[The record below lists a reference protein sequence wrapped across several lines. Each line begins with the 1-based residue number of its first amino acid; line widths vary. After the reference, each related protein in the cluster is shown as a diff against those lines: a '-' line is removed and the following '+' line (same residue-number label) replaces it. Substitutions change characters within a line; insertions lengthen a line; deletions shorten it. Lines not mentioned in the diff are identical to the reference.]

1 MREKRI
7 LLVLIKWIAR
17 TENEL
22 SKTIGN
28 LRLSQKTDFDKGKIK
43 FLNGK
48 AQMCRDVLEKVEELN
63 NMEKSADYHSQIKT
77 PKEWQNQ

>member
-1 MREKRI
+1 MNERQI
-7 LLVLIKWIAR
+7 LLSLIRWIAHR
-17 TENEL
+17 ENEL

-48 AQMCRDVLEKVEELN
+48 AQMCRDILEKVEELN
-63 NMEKSADYHSQIKT
+63 EEQ
-77 PKEWQNQ
+77 